1 MPFRVFRVFRVFFFE
16 NFFMQRTTFLRASI
30 ALAAATLMGT
40 ASAAPEPILIGV
52 PAPMTGPNTQ
62 YGDEL
67 KAGVLTAI
75 ETLNAAGGLNGRPYQ
90 PVLIDDACEPKQAVP
105 AANRVINSG
114 AKFAVAHVCSGV
126 TVPAAK
132 IYEEE
137 GIVAITPGATA
148 PQVTDNLKGSY
159 FFRTIGRDDQQ
170 GPFAASFIAARL
182 NAQTIVVLHDK
193 QTYGAGVAQHVKA
206 SLEKL
211 GANIALYDGINAGDS
226 DYSAV
231 ITKLKTIKPDVVF
244 FGGYP
249 PEMGLLLRQAKEQGL
264 QTQFMGAE
272 GAFNQSLVE
281 IAGPALDGMLFTYPA
296 DFSARAENQAIVQAF
311 EKAQRPA
318 NGAYQMPAYAAVQV
332 LHESMKAVGPDPKK
346 VAEYMHSNRFDTV
359 IGPVA
364 FDRKGDLKN
373 FDFVVFKLDKSGQR
387 KLVR

>member
-1 MPFRVFRVFRVFFFE
+1 MHIPFRLQTLVAT
-16 NFFMQRTTFLRASI
+16 MGLAGAALLGQAHAADSI
-30 ALAAATLMGT
+30 KIAMV
-40 ASAAPEPILIGV
+40 I
-52 PAPMTGPNTQ
+52 PATGPLTQ
-62 YGDEL
+62 YGDMVKE
-67 KAGVLTAI
+67 GVATAVEQI
-75 ETLNAAGGLNGRPYQ
+75 NAAGGINGKKIETT
-90 PVLIDDACEPKQAVP
+90 VVDDACEPKQGPV
-105 AANRVINSG
+105 AANRVVNDKIRYVIG
-114 AKFAVAHVCSGV
+114 PVCSG
-126 TVPAAK
+126 AAIAAAP
-132 IYEEE
+132 IYNNE
-137 GIVAITPGATA
+137 GVVVITPSATSPA
-148 PQVTDNLKGSY
+148 LTEGKN
-159 FFRTIGRDDQQ
+159 FHFIFRTIGRDDQQ
-170 GPFAASFIAARL
+170 GPFAASFIVARL

-244 FGGYP
+244 FGGYS

-281 IAGPALDGMLFTYPA
+281 IAGPALEGMLFTYPA

-332 LHESMKAVGPDPKK
+332 LHESMKAVGTDPKK

>member
-1 MPFRVFRVFRVFFFE
+1 MPFRVFRVLRVFFFE

-148 PQVTDNLKGSY
+148 PQVTDNLKGRH

-318 NGAYQMPAYAAVQV
+318 NGVYQMPAYAAVQV
-332 LHESMKAVGPDPKK
+332 LHESMKAVGTDPKK